1 MAWKNFSRSRQRN
14 DFFFFLFSFRTQLL
28 SWNFSPQLLS
38 IKIDSQTS
46 PPFSSFLFQ
55 PSLPAL
61 FSKGIYPS
69 TRTLVNYF
77 LDKLIRSAKLSFILQ
92 DPFRKKER
100 ERGRKKKKIS
110 RVDILD
116 ISWVAKREGEGRGS
130 LCDLSVSKELMEFR
144 EDYAGSKF
152 PHRFLVQISPRALA
166 RRGNRPW
173 HGANSCQMRD
183 AMKKGWQLNGGD
195 FIKTRR
201 TCAPAKTPPF
211 LSHEERKKKK
221 RKEKGSTGSRA
232 RHRPNFRSKNC
243 VSGPGNGDAVSL
255 QRFHSIVFRF
265 QKFRRGGGVLFLF
278 FFFLDRSNRLIRFP
292 SGCSIKRIIVRWFN
306 IAYWLPIHRRYCY
319 IRVYRNFCEI
329 VF

>member
-100 ERGRKKKKIS
+100 EREEEKKKIS

-130 LCDLSVSKELMEFR
+130 LCDLSVPKELMEFR

-183 AMKKGWQLNGGD
+183 ASSMKKGWQLNGGD

-265 QKFRRGGGVLFLF
+265 QKFRRGEGFLFLF
-278 FFFLDRSNRLIRFP
+278 FF
-292 SGCSIKRIIVRWFN
+292 SIK
-306 IAYWLPIHRRYCY
+306 PINPISFGMLDKANYCPMIQY
-319 IRVYRNFCEI
+319 SILITDTPSLLLHTRVS
-329 VF
+329 

>member
-100 ERGRKKKKIS
+100 EREEEKKKENLACRYIGYKLGRK
-110 RVDILD
+110 
-116 ISWVAKREGEGRGS
+116 EGRGGS
-130 LCDLSVSKELMEFR
+130 RFIVRLVRPERVNGISRRLCRIEVSSSIPRSNFSSSVGAPRK
-144 EDYAGSKF
+144 
-152 PHRFLVQISPRALA
+152 SPLA
-166 RRGNRPW
+166 RG
-173 HGANSCQMRD
+173 
-183 AMKKGWQLNGGD
+183 QLLPNA
-195 FIKTRR
+195 RR
-201 TCAPAKTPPF
+201 E
-211 LSHEERKKKK
+211 LDEK
-221 RKEKGSTGSRA
+221 RLT
-232 RHRPNFRSKNC
+232 
-243 VSGPGNGDAVSL
+243 
-255 QRFHSIVFRF
+255 
-265 QKFRRGGGVLFLF
+265 
-278 FFFLDRSNRLIRFP
+278 
-292 SGCSIKRIIVRWFN
+292 IKRGRL
-306 IAYWLPIHRRYCY
+306 Y
-319 IRVYRNFCEI
+319 
-329 VF
+329 

>member
-77 LDKLIRSAKLSFILQ
+77 LDKLIRLAKLSFILQ

-100 ERGRKKKKIS
+100 ERGRKKKKKIS

-130 LCDLSVSKELMEFR
+130 LCDLSVPKELMEFR

-183 AMKKGWQLNGGD
+183 ASLMKKGWQLNGGD

-221 RKEKGSTGSRA
+221 EKKKDRPVRARDTDPIFVRKTAYPVPAMAMPCPSNDSTRLFSVFKNSGEEKGFCS
-232 RHRPNFRSKNC
+232 
-243 VSGPGNGDAVSL
+243 
-255 QRFHSIVFRF
+255 
-265 QKFRRGGGVLFLF
+265 F
-278 FFFLDRSNRLIRFP
+278 FF
-292 SGCSIKRIIVRWFN
+292 SIKPINPISFGMLDKANYCPMIQYSILITDTPSLLLHIVIF
-306 IAYWLPIHRRYCY
+306 I
-319 IRVYRNFCEI
+319 EI